1 MEPPRSVIWRRGGYF
16 GAGGAPPTPNR
27 ELRVQDTMRA
37 TSAGRA
43 RRRPK
48 TYGDERV
55 CAEKRCETR
64 LSRYNRETFC
74 FAHAPTKYRRM
85 RGEFTAEYASRN
97 S

>member
-1 MEPPRSVIWRRGGYF
+1 M
-16 GAGGAPPTPNR
+16 
-27 ELRVQDTMRA
+27 QDTLHA

-55 CAEKRCETR
+55 CADKQCETR
-64 LSRYNRETFC
+64 LSRYNRETYC
-74 FAHAPTKYRRM
+74 FAHAPTRYRRM
-85 RGEFTAEYASRN
+85 RGEFTAEYSARN